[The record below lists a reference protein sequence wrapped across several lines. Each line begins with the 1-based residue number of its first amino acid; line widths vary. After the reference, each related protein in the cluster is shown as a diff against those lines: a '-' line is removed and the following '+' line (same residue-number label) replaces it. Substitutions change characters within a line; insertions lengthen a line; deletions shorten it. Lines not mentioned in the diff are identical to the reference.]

1 MNKQINQLSAQIEA
15 VLSTK
20 SEATKITDLAELTD
34 SDAANIQQAIAHLK
48 DDLEKRGLKLI
59 QHEGKVQLVSD
70 PKHSDL
76 IEQQRQQEV
85 DTNLT
90 KAQSEALA
98 VIAYMS
104 PVTKSVI
111 DFVRGVNSRAVLR
124 NLSTRG
130 LINKQHKQ
138 DTTQFSLSSQALQHL
153 GITNVQDLP
162 KYKKTKKRLS
172 EFVDTNQDND

>member
-1 MNKQINQLSAQIEA
+1 MNTQINQLSAEIEA
-15 VLSTK
+15 VLSTTAETV
-20 SEATKITDLAELTD
+20 SIADIAELTD
-34 SDAANIQQAIAHLK
+34 SDVETTQRAISHLK
-48 DDLEKRGLKLI
+48 NKLEDRGLELI
-59 QHEGKVQLVSD
+59 QHEESVKLVSD

-76 IEQQRQQEV
+76 VAEKRQQEV

-98 VIAYMS
+98 VIAYMT
-104 PVTKSVI
+104 PVTKSEI

-138 DTTQFSLSSQALQHL
+138 DTIQFSLSSQALQHL
-153 GITNVQDLP
+153 GITSIQDLP
-162 KYKKTKKRLS
+162 KYEQTKKRLS
-172 EFVDTNQDND
+172 EFVKTNQGSD